1 MQFAMDWSGTKQS
14 IIWDLICW
22 SLILNLFL
30 STAGVEEV
38 KITDRASSKVV
49 VIGKADSEQVL
60 KKAKKV
66 DKKAKLKEE
75 EKEEEEEE
83 EESSTTCSTSGH
95 NCFAPVYAPI
105 RFVPV
110 APMEQSGPYRHS
122 QSYGPSSSSYYPP
135 APEYYPHCPPWYP
148 YVPWYPYWLIDT
160 RSWGFWRMHSSVQ
173 IDLPL
178 SQQVVVPKICKL
190 VFPVIII
197 IFVAKIHRLFGGN
210 YLEKNNSHIFSLFLK
225 KKNWSK
231 RNFKIS

>member
-1 MQFAMDWSGTKQS
+1 MSQTNRSRMMQNVYNHLPAYGYPQASVPRMDLMVIMCCDKCEEKVKEEIQEL
-14 IIWDLICW
+14 D
-22 SLILNLFL
+22 
-30 STAGVEEV
+30 GVEEV

-148 YVPWYPYWLIDT
+148 YVPWYPY
-160 RSWGFWRMHSSVQ
+160 
-173 IDLPL
+173 
-178 SQQVVVPKICKL
+178 
-190 VFPVIII
+190 
-197 IFVAKIHRLFGGN
+197 
-210 YLEKNNSHIFSLFLK
+210 
-225 KKNWSK
+225 
-231 RNFKIS
+231 